1 MVLASFL
8 FGAFFIMMFA
18 GVPIAASLGLAGTLA
33 IATGKLG
40 IMAFPTNVY
49 AGIAKYPLL
58 AIPMFVLAGAIFDRA
73 GVAERLLRFAEAIIG
88 RGRGAL
94 AVITI
99 LVAMVIGG
107 ISGSGPACTAAVGG
121 VMLVAMLRAG
131 YAPGFAAAVTAAAG
145 STDILIPPSVAFIVY
160 SVLVPSA
167 TVPALF
173 VGGVIPGILACLL
186 LIIPALFLS
195 IRHNFGV
202 DLSKA
207 PIPQFWPSLK
217 DASWALA
224 APVLILGGLRTGW
237 FTPTEAAVMAVVFGL
252 FVGFVI
258 YRSLTFRDV
267 FELLIESAETS
278 AVILIVVGLASV
290 FAWATSTMGIVD
302 PITEGLVALGGGHS
316 LAVLFILLLFLKI
329 AGMFLDGI
337 SIFLIF
343 CPLFVPIAQTV
354 RLGPGV
360 VRGDDDLRHRPGAIL
375 PAHGGQPHG
384 ELPAERRHDGRHR
397 ALGSLAAVL
406 HGAGARGHGVLPGD
420 RALAAESDRV
430 HVMRQG
436 DAVRGLVASRSGRCV
451 LEVNEQG
458 ACYVCR

>member
-1 MVLASFL
+1 MIAFILFGLFFL
-8 FGAFFIMMFA
+8 FLLG
-18 GVPIAASLGLAGTLA
+18 GVPIAAALGLSGTLI
-33 IATGKLG
+33 IALANLG
-40 IMAFPTNVY
+40 IMAVPTNVY

-58 AIPMFVLAGAIFDRA
+58 AIPMFVLAGSIFDKA
-73 GVAERLLRFAEAIIG
+73 GVAERLLRFTEAIVG

-99 LVAMVIGG
+99 LVAMIIGG

-121 VMLVAMLRAG
+121 VMLKAMLRAG

-173 VGGVIPGILACLL
+173 VGGVIPGVLACFTLM
-186 LIIPALFLS
+186 IPALALS
-195 IRHNFGV
+195 IKHGFGAEQ
-202 DLSKA
+202 SHE
-207 PIPQFWPSLK
+207 PRPRFWASLR

-258 YRSLTFRDV
+258 YRTLTLKAV
-267 FELLIESAETS
+267 YQLMIESAETS
-278 AVILIVVGLASV
+278 AVILVVVGLASV
-290 FAWATSTMGIVD
+290 FAWASSTLGIVD
-302 PITEGLVALGGGHS
+302 PITARLVALGGGNS
-316 LAVLFILLLFLKI
+316 LAVLVILLVFLKI

-343 CPLFVPIAQTV
+343 CPLFVPIAQRFGWDLVWFGVLMTYVIAMGQFCPPMAVNLMVSCRLSGATMEETV
-354 RLGPGV
+354 RW
-360 VRGDDDLRHRPGAIL
+360 DLWLLLFMGL
-375 PAHGGQPHG
+375 
-384 ELPAERRHDGRHR
+384 
-397 ALGSLAAVL
+397 
-406 HGAGARGHGVLPGD
+406 
-420 RALAAESDRV
+420 
-430 HVMRQG
+430 
-436 DAVRGLVASRSGRCV
+436 GLVAMV
-451 LEVNEQG
+451 LFPDIVLWLPRITG
-458 ACYVCR
+458 FM

>member
-1 MVLASFL
+1 MVPVYLL
-8 FGAFFIMMFA
+8 FGAFFVMMFA
-18 GVPIAASLGLAGTLA
+18 GVPIAVSLGMAGTIA
-33 IATGKLG
+33 IAMGKLG
-40 IMAFPTNVY
+40 IMAFPTNFY
-49 AGIAKYPLL
+49 TGIAKYPLL

-73 GVAERLLRFAEAIIG
+73 GVAERLLRFAEAIVG

-121 VMLVAMLRAG
+121 VMLAAMMRNG
-131 YAPGFAAAVTAAAG
+131 YPPAFAASVTAAAG

-173 VGGVIPGILACLL
+173 VGGVVPGILACVL
-186 LIIPALFLS
+186 LIIPTLYLS
-195 IRHNFGV
+195 RKYNFGV
-202 DLSKA
+202 DQSTEPMPK
-207 PIPQFWPSLK
+207 FWSSLK

-258 YRSLTFRDV
+258 YRSLTLRDL

-278 AVILIVVGLASV
+278 AVILVVIGLASV
-290 FAWATSTMGIVD
+290 FAWATATLGIVD
-302 PITEGLVALGGGHS
+302 PITHGLVALGGGNS
-316 LAVLFILLLFLKI
+316 LAVLFILLIFLKI

-343 CPLFVPIAQTV
+343 CPLMIPIANEFGWDLVWFGVMMTYVIALGQFCPPMAVNLMVSCRLTGASMESTV
-354 RLGPGV
+354 RWVIWLLLFMG
-360 VRGDDDLRHRPGAIL
+360 L
-375 PAHGGQPHG
+375 
-384 ELPAERRHDGRHR
+384 
-397 ALGSLAAVL
+397 
-406 HGAGARGHGVLPGD
+406 
-420 RALAAESDRV
+420 
-430 HVMRQG
+430 
-436 DAVRGLVASRSGRCV
+436 GLVAMVFFPALV
-451 LEVNEQG
+451 LWLPDVLG
-458 ACYVCR
+458 FM

>member
-1 MVLASFL
+1 MLVACLL
-8 FGAFFIMMFA
+8 FAAFFIMMFA

-33 IATGKLG
+33 IAVGKLG

-58 AIPMFVLAGAIFDRA
+58 AIPMFVLAGAIFDKA
-73 GVAERLLRFAEAIIG
+73 GVAERLLRFTEAIIG

-99 LVAMVIGG
+99 LVAMIIGG

-121 VMLVAMLRAG
+121 VMLSAMLRAG

-167 TVPALF
+167 TVPELF
-173 VGGVIPGILACLL
+173 VGGIIPGVLACLL
-186 LIIPALFLS
+186 LILPALYLS
-195 IRHNFGV
+195 HKHGFGI
-202 DLSKA
+202 DDSQTPRPK
-207 PIPQFWPSLK
+207 FWSSLK

-258 YRSLTFRDV
+258 YRSLTLRTV
-267 FELLIESAETS
+267 FDLLVESAETS

-290 FAWATSTMGIVD
+290 FAWATSTLGIVD
-302 PITEGLVALGGGHS
+302 PITEGLVALGGGRS
-316 LAVLFILLLFLKI
+316 LTVLIILLVFLKI

-343 CPLFVPIAQTV
+343 CPLFIPIAQKFGWDLVWFGVMMTYVIAMGQFCPPMAVNLMVSCRLSGATMEETV
-354 RLGPGV
+354 RW
-360 VRGDDDLRHRPGAIL
+360 DLWLLFFMGL
-375 PAHGGQPHG
+375 
-384 ELPAERRHDGRHR
+384 
-397 ALGSLAAVL
+397 
-406 HGAGARGHGVLPGD
+406 
-420 RALAAESDRV
+420 
-430 HVMRQG
+430 
-436 DAVRGLVASRSGRCV
+436 GLVAMVFFPGIV
-451 LEVNEQG
+451 LWLPEVTG
-458 ACYVCR
+458 FTTG

>member
-1 MVLASFL
+1 MATAYLL
-8 FGAFFIMMFA
+8 FGAFFVMLFG
-18 GVPIAASLGLAGTLA
+18 GVPIAASLGLAGTMA
-33 IATGKLG
+33 IALGQLG

-58 AIPMFVLAGAIFDRA
+58 AIPMFVLAGAIFDKA
-73 GVAERLLRFAEAIIG
+73 GVAGRLLRFTESIIG

-99 LVAMVIGG
+99 LVAMIIGG

-121 VMLVAMLRAG
+121 VMLQAMIRNG

-145 STDILIPPSVAFIVY
+145 STDILIPPSVAFVVY

-195 IRHNFGV
+195 FKHGFGI
-202 DLSKA
+202 DQSPEPK
-207 PIPQFWPSLK
+207 PEFWASLK
-217 DASWALA
+217 DAAWALA
-224 APVLILGGLRTGW
+224 APILILGGLRTGW

-258 YRSLTFRDV
+258 YRTLTLRAV
-267 FELLIESAETS
+267 FDLLIESAETS
-278 AVILIVVGLASV
+278 AVILVVVGLASV
-290 FAWATSTMGIVD
+290 FAWATATLGIVD
-302 PITEGLVALGGGHS
+302 PITNGLVALGGGNS
-316 LAVLFILLLFLKI
+316 LIVLLILLIFLKL

-343 CPLFVPIAQTV
+343 CPLFVPIANTF
-354 RLGPGV
+354 GW
-360 VRGDDDLRHRPGAIL
+360 DL
-375 PAHGGQPHG
+375 
-384 ELPAERRHDGRHR
+384 
-397 ALGSLAAVL
+397 VWF
-406 HGAGARGHGVLPGD
+406 GVLMTYVIAMGQFCPP
-420 RALAAESDRV
+420 
-430 HVMRQG
+430 M
-436 DAVRGLVASRSGRCV
+436 AVNLMVSCRMSGATMEETVTWDLWLLFFMGLGLVAMVFFPGLV
-451 LEVNEQG
+451 LWLPKATG
-458 ACYVCR
+458 FM

>member
-1 MVLASFL
+1 MTVVYIL
-8 FGAFFIMMFA
+8 FGAFFIMMFG
-18 GVPIAASLGLAGTLA
+18 GVPIAASLGLAGAMA
-33 IATGKLG
+33 IALGKLG

-58 AIPMFVLAGAIFDRA
+58 AIPMFVLAGSIFDRA
-73 GVAERLLRFAEAIIG
+73 GVAERLLRFAEVIIG
-88 RGRGAL
+88 RGRGSL

-99 LVAMVIGG
+99 LVAMIIGG

-121 VMLVAMLRAG
+121 VMLAAMMRNG
-131 YAPGFAAAVTAAAG
+131 YPPAFAASVTAAAG

-195 IRHNFGV
+195 LRHNFGV
-202 DLSKA
+202 DQSDEPK
-207 PIPQFWPSLK
+207 PKFWPSLK

-237 FTPTEAAVMAVVFGL
+237 FTPTEAAVMAVFFGL

-258 YRSLTFRDV
+258 YRSLTLRTL

-290 FAWATSTMGIVD
+290 FAWATSTLGIVD
-302 PITEGLVALGGGHS
+302 PIARSLVDLGGGNS
-316 LAVLFILLLFLKI
+316 LTVLIILLVFLKI

-343 CPLFVPIAQTV
+343 CPLFVPIAEKFGWDLVWFGVLMTYVIAMGQFCPPMAVNLMVSCRMTGASMESTV
-354 RLGPGV
+354 RWVIWFLIFMGIGLALMVFFPWLV
-360 VRGDDDLRHRPGAIL
+360 LWL
-375 PAHGGQPHG
+375 PK
-384 ELPAERRHDGRHR
+384 
-397 ALGSLAAVL
+397 V
-406 HGAGARGHGVLPGD
+406 AGF
-420 RALAAESDRV
+420 
-430 HVMRQG
+430 M
-436 DAVRGLVASRSGRCV
+436 
-451 LEVNEQG
+451 
-458 ACYVCR
+458 

>member
-1 MVLASFL
+1 MEIAYLL
-8 FGAFFIMMFA
+8 FGAFFVMLFT
-18 GVPIAASLGLAGTLA
+18 GVPIAASLGLAGTMA
-33 IATGKLG
+33 IALGNLG

-58 AIPMFVLAGAIFDRA
+58 AIPMFVLAGAIFDKA
-73 GVAERLLRFAEAIIG
+73 GVAGRLLQFTESIIG

-99 LVAMVIGG
+99 LVAMIIGG

-121 VMLVAMLRAG
+121 VMLQAMLRNG
-131 YAPGFAAAVTAAAG
+131 YPAGFAAAVTAAAG
-145 STDILIPPSVAFIVY
+145 STDILIPPSVAFVVY

-173 VGGVIPGILACLL
+173 VGGVIPGILACML

-195 IRHNFGV
+195 FKHGFGV
-202 DLSKA
+202 DQSNEPKPA
-207 PIPQFWPSLK
+207 FWPALK

-258 YRSLTFRDV
+258 YRTLTLKAV

-278 AVILIVVGLASV
+278 AVILVVVGLASV
-290 FAWATSTMGIVD
+290 FAWATATLGIVD
-302 PITEGLVALGGGHS
+302 PITRGLVALGFGHS
-316 LAVLFILLLFLKI
+316 LAVLIILLIFLKI

-343 CPLFVPIAQTV
+343 CPLFVPIANSF
-354 RLGPGV
+354 GW
-360 VRGDDDLRHRPGAIL
+360 DL
-375 PAHGGQPHG
+375 
-384 ELPAERRHDGRHR
+384 
-397 ALGSLAAVL
+397 VWF
-406 HGAGARGHGVLPGD
+406 GVLMTYVIAMGQFCPP
-420 RALAAESDRV
+420 
-430 HVMRQG
+430 M
-436 DAVRGLVASRSGRCV
+436 AVNLMVSCRLSGATMEDTVYWDLWLLVFMGLGLVAMVFFPGLV
-451 LEVNEQG
+451 LWLPQVTG
-458 ACYVCR
+458 FM

>member
-1 MVLASFL
+1 MAIACIL
-8 FGAFFIMMFA
+8 FGAFFIMMFG

-33 IATGKLG
+33 IYIGKLG

-49 AGIAKYPLL
+49 TGIAKYPLL

-73 GVAERLLRFAEAIIG
+73 GVAARLLGFTEAIIG
-88 RGRGAL
+88 RGRGSL

-99 LVAMVIGG
+99 LVAMIIGG

-121 VMLVAMLRAG
+121 VMLVAMIRNG
-131 YAPGFAAAVTAAAG
+131 YPPAFAASVTAAAG

-173 VGGVIPGILACLL
+173 VGGIIPGILACML

-195 IRHNFGV
+195 LHYNFGV
-202 DLSKA
+202 DHSKE
-207 PIPQFWPSLK
+207 PRPEFWPAFKS
-217 DASWALA
+217 ASWALA

-237 FTPTEAAVMAVVFGL
+237 FTPTEAAVMAVFFGL

-258 YRSLTFRDV
+258 YRTLTLRIL
-267 FELLIESAETS
+267 FELMVESAETS

-290 FAWATSTMGIVD
+290 FAWATSTLGIVD
-302 PITEGLVALGGGHS
+302 PITRALVAMGGGHS
-316 LAVLFILLLFLKI
+316 LAVLFILLAFLII

-343 CPLFVPIAQTV
+343 CPLFIPIAEKFGWDLVWFGVLMTYVIALGQFSPPMAVNLMVSCRMTGAPMESTV
-354 RLGPGV
+354 RWVIWLLLFMGIGMVLMVFFPWLV
-360 VRGDDDLRHRPGAIL
+360 LWL
-375 PAHGGQPHG
+375 P
-384 ELPAERRHDGRHR
+384 R
-397 ALGSLAAVL
+397 V
-406 HGAGARGHGVLPGD
+406 AGF
-420 RALAAESDRV
+420 
-430 HVMRQG
+430 M
-436 DAVRGLVASRSGRCV
+436 
-451 LEVNEQG
+451 
-458 ACYVCR
+458 